1 MSEENLKV
9 KVTCHEGF
17 LVIETVDPT
26 QDDNFYPAGGSRI
39 GCVVI
44 DTEKYLGMSNE
55 AFELLKTM
63 KLSGDDIGD
72 VSTFQS
78 LKGDCLSWMGPVKR
92 LVHVSE
98 CETSKDGI
106 FDIKYIPIENKIPL
120 EAFEVIVK
128 TKADD

>member
-1 MSEENLKV
+1 MSDENIKV
-9 KVTCHEGF
+9 KVTCHEGY

-26 QDDNFYPAGGSRI
+26 QDDNFYPSGGVRI

-72 VSTFQS
+72 ISTFQS
-78 LKGDCLSWMGPVKR
+78 AKGDCFSWLGPVKR
-92 LVHVSE
+92 LADVSQSE
-98 CETSKDGI
+98 SSRDGI
-106 FDIKYIPIENKIPL
+106 SDIKYIPIENKVPL
-120 EAFEVIVK
+120 DAFEAIVK
-128 TKADD
+128 LKGD